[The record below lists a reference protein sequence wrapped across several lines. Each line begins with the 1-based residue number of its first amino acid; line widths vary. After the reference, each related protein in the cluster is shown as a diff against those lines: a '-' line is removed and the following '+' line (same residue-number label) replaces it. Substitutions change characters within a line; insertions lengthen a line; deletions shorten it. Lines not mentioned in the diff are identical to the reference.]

1 MDILYLR
8 ALDSSLYPEV
18 AERVNAWWQYSSET
32 NYIGSRPSVSMF
44 FFFFFEYVLYS
55 QTLY

>member
-32 NYIGSRPSVSMF
+32 NYIGSRPSVSM
-44 FFFFFEYVLYS
+44 
-55 QTLY
+55 